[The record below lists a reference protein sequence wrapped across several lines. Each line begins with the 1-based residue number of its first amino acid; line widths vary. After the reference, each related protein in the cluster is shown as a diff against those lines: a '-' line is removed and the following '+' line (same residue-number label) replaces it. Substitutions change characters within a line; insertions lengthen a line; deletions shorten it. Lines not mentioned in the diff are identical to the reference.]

1 MNTPTINNHQ
11 IVVAAISQN
20 LTPSNAI
27 AQLGHDLREPN
38 QTKRIGYLRG
48 PTKLNRYYLINQYSN
63 LIDRGNETINHSAIE
78 NIINEKYSL
87 LKRTMR
93 AKA

>member
-20 LTPSNAI
+20 LTPSKAI

-38 QTKRIGYLRG
+38 QTKNIGYLRDSI
-48 PTKLNRYYLINQYSN
+48 KLNRYYLINQFGN
-63 LIDRGNETINHSAIE
+63 LIDRGNETTNHHTIE

-87 LKRTMR
+87 FKNDYES
-93 AKA
+93 